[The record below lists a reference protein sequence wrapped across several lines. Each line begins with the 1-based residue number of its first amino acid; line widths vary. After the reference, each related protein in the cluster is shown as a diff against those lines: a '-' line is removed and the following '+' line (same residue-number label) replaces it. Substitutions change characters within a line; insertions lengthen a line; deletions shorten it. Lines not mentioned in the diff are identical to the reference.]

1 MNNNN
6 NNNNQKKA
14 KECHYC
20 ANNTEVDYKD
30 VRTIKHFI
38 NFYQKILSAHRTG
51 TCAWHQRKLT
61 IAIKRA
67 RKMALL
73 SATHK

>member
-1 MNNNN
+1 MANNNSN
-6 NNNNQKKA
+6 TKKI
-14 KECHYC
+14 KECYFC
-20 ANNTEVDYKD
+20 VNNLEVDYKD
-30 VRTIKHFI
+30 VKTLKRFV
-38 NFYQKILSAHRTG
+38 NFYQKIISAQRTG

-61 IAIKRA
+61 DAIKRA